1 MSHFISEFRN
11 LKYVIWKSEKILL
24 FAHNRPDPDS
34 VGANL
39 ALREMIL
46 ACGKSV
52 DIACYNEC
60 PDSLTPIIGTHT
72 IFLHPDSINIKQYD
86 TIIAADSVDRGF
98 HLFRDRISEDQIVVI
113 IDHHPDITVR
123 ADIRILDTTSSS
135 ASQLV
140 YDFLITTEEII
151 TPQIATCL
159 LMGILFDTGGFK
171 HAIVSPQVMH
181 VAADLVKK
189 GAPLTKIA
197 HTLFSNNDVAA
208 LRLWGKAFEKAHFNE
223 ETGMLVTAITRED
236 IAECDASVEDI
247 YQVAFILSGVP
258 EAKFVLVLSEQEG
271 GMVRG
276 SLRSTKQQGVDVS
289 ALAEQFGG
297 GGHRLASGFELAGK
311 IVATD
316 FGWQIA

>member
-11 LKYVIWKSEKILL
+11 LKYVIRKSEKILL

-52 DIACYNEC
+52 DIACYNEY
-60 PDSLTPIIGTHT
+60 PSTLTPIIGVQPA
-72 IFLHPDSINIKQYD
+72 FLHPDSVNIKQYD
-86 TIIAADSVDRGF
+86 TVIAADSVDRGF

-123 ADIRILDTTSSS
+123 ADIKILDTTSSS

-140 YDFLITTEEII
+140 YDFLVATKEPI

-159 LMGILFDTGGFK
+159 LMGILFDTGGFQ
-171 HAIVSPQVMH
+171 HAIVSPEVMS

-236 IAECDASVEDI
+236 IAECEASVEDI

-258 EAKFVLVLSEQEG
+258 EAKFVLVLSEQGG

-289 ALAEQFGG
+289 ALAQQFGG
-297 GGHRLASGFELAGK
+297 GGHRLASGFELVGK
-311 IVATD
+311 IVETD